1 MALSR
6 RAFVR
11 SLTGKRSSPRP
22 ATPAEPPATPG
33 PRVSPSVCALGR
45 EAGHPV
51 PLPTDLASLIYLAST
66 ECVAGPGPR
75 ARMAL
80 AESYAISPGVSHPR
94 LRDAD
99 LRAALADR
107 LGATPAAVI
116 AGAGSSE
123 LLRSATRA
131 FTSRKAALVLSEPT
145 YAVCAGTAAQIGTP
159 IVTVPVLSDG
169 SQDLEALADA
179 ARGAGLLYVANPNN
193 PTGTVHGTEA
203 IHRLVARIRTETADT
218 CLLID
223 EAYHEYV
230 TDPEYDSAI
239 ALALTT
245 PGVIVTRSFSK
256 LHGLAGLRLGYA
268 TGDPDTIKTLA
279 RHVMPNSVN
288 TMAFAPALAALDD
301 SDHIADERARNA
313 GARTFLHDALVRI
326 GCVVAPSQANFVFA
340 QLPTSAAAFREACAA
355 QGVLV
360 GRDFPP
366 LAVAWTRISVGS
378 LADVKQAALVFERVL
393 AKRHS

>member
-1 MALSR
+1 M
-6 RAFVR
+6 
-11 SLTGKRSSPRP
+11 
-22 ATPAEPPATPG
+22 
-33 PRVSPSVCALGR
+33 CALGR

-51 PLPTDLASLIYLAST
+51 PLPSDLAALIYLAST

-94 LRDAD
+94 LRDTD

-131 FTSRKAALVLSEPT
+131 FTSRKAALVMSEPT

-159 IVTVPVLSDG
+159 IITVPVLPDG

-193 PTGTVHGTEA
+193 PTGAVHGTEA

-218 CLLID
+218 CLVFD

-230 TDPEYDSAI
+230 TDPEYDSAVT
-239 ALALTT
+239 LALTT

-268 TGDPDTIKTLA
+268 TGDPDTIKALA

-301 SDHIADERARNA
+301 LDHIADERARNA
-313 GARTFLHDALVRI
+313 GARTFLHETLVRL
-326 GCVVAPSQANFVFA
+326 GCVVPPSQANFVFA
-340 QLPTSAAAFREACAA
+340 QLPTSATAFREACAA

-360 GRDFPP
+360 ARDFPP
-366 LAVAWTRISVGS
+366 LAGAWARISVGA
-378 LADVKQAALVFERVL
+378 LADLKQAALVFERVL